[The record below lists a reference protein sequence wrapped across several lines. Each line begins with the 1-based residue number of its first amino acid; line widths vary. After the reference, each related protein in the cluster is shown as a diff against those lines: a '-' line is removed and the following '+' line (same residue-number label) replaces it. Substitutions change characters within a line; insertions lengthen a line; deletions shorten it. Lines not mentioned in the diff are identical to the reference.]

1 MIIYQKYK
9 SKLFRTSWFGFL
21 LIITFLFS
29 CTDKF
34 NIEEATSSINSDNIG
49 NIGDTV
55 YIPQSPDWKGFNN
68 PQDMIF
74 GKDQFIY
81 VADTDNNRIVM
92 LNIAGQIL
100 GEISIKR
107 PTAIAQNYKLELFV
121 VAEFDTTINNQN
133 LTYSAVYRMDIFDAN
148 HTLSNVK
155 LKRLLP
161 QDPSLDPFAFNRTD
175 RYYTGVCTFFDNSAY
190 VSRVGP
196 SNSNPIDRDN
206 SILSLKFT
214 QTDSMIVGKI
224 PGLEPE
230 GTGILSANK
239 ISSLTS
245 FPTKRIDII
254 VTLVGSNSFKTQ
266 WYEYVANSDFEG
278 YQSKLGAFSSDLM
291 NVNKFG
297 QPEDVALDDKNNI
310 FIADAEKDSVFKFN
324 AFGDELESFGGT
336 EIMSSPH
343 AVAYH
348 DRTHYVLDTDNNRI
362 LRFILSTEIY

>member
-1 MIIYQKYK
+1 MISYQKYK
-9 SKLFRTSWFGFL
+9 SKFSHISWIVYSV
-21 LIITFLFS
+21 LIISLFA

-34 NIEEATSSINSDNIG
+34 NIEEATASINPDNIG

-55 YIPQSPDWKGFNN
+55 YIPQSPEWKGFNK
-68 PQDMIF
+68 PKDMIF

-107 PTAIAQNYKLELFV
+107 PIAIAQNYKLELFV
-121 VAEFDTTINNQN
+121 VADFDTVINNQN
-133 LTYSAVYRMDIFDAN
+133 LTYSALYRINVFNSN
-148 HTLSNVK
+148 HVLSNASIE
-155 LKRLLP
+155 RLLP
-161 QDPSLDPFAFNRTD
+161 QDPKVDPFAFNRTD
-175 RYYTGVCTFFDNSAY
+175 RYYTGVCTFHDNSAY

-206 SILSLKFT
+206 SILSLRFT
-214 QTDSMIVGKI
+214 KNDSMIVGKI

-245 FPTKRIDII
+245 FPTKKIDII
-254 VTLVGSNSFKTQ
+254 VTLIGTNSFKTQ
-266 WYEYVANSDFEG
+266 WYEYVSNSDFEG

-310 FIADAEKDSVFKFN
+310 FVADAEKDSIFKFN

-348 DRTHYVLDTDNNRI
+348 DRTLYVLDTDNNRI